1 MVQSGP
7 AGFGTSVAAS
17 GPLDASGVTAQT
29 VTGDVAKQWY
39 AAVANYTS
47 FSDHTY
53 RVFAICSGRSAARIK
68 ATPLFDVGDSTTIVE
83 RFAVCPENKR
93 ALGGGV
99 IQSGPASL
107 YFFQTASG
115 PLDASGEPLRTGDGD
130 IAKQWYAAPGH
141 DSSQERRFRV
151 FSICE

>member
-1 MVQSGP
+1 MSESNP
-7 AGFGTSVAAS
+7 
-17 GPLDASGVTAQT
+17 
-29 VTGDVAKQWY
+29 K
-39 AAVANYTS
+39 AAVSWVAVVLGAVVAS
-47 FSDHTY
+47 FVVGVEAMIVDAGKARAAPVPT
-53 RVFAICSGRSAARIK
+53 RATIEVTQFAVPSA
-68 ATPLFDVGDSTTIVE
+68 PVGE
-83 RFAVCPENKR
+83 GFAVCPGTKR